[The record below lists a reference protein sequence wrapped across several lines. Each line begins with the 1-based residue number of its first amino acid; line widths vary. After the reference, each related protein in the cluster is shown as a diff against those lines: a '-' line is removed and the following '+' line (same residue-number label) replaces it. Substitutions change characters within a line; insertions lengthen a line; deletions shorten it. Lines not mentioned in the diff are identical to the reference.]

1 MLLWQIYSIVGVV
14 CIILEILVPSMFF
27 LNLSIAGFITAVISL
42 FIHDSNM
49 LAVDFLALSVVS
61 IFVLRPLLLRTL
73 KPSKDKET
81 GVQAEYIGKIV
92 KVIEPVNKYKGAITI
107 YDERWDA
114 RVENDDEIPAGT
126 EVRIVKNDS
135 LVMYIERI

>member
-61 IFVLRPLLLRTL
+61 IFVLRPLLLRTI

-126 EVRIVKNDS
+126 EVRIVRNDS
-135 LVMYIERI
+135 LVMYVERI

>member
-135 LVMYIERI
+135 LVMYVERI

>member
-61 IFVLRPLLLRTL
+61 IFVLRPLLLRTI

-135 LVMYIERI
+135 LVMYVERI

>member
-1 MLLWQIYSIVGVV
+1 MALWQIFLIIGVI
-14 CIILEILVPSMFF
+14 CIILEMIIPSMFF

-42 FIHDSNM
+42 FINDANM
-49 LAVDFLALSVVS
+49 LTIDFIILSLVS
-61 IFVLRPLLLRTL
+61 IFLLRPLLLRTL

-81 GVQAEYIGKIV
+81 GIKSEYIGKIV
-92 KVIEPVNKYKGAITI
+92 KVTEPVTKYSGTITI

-135 LVMYIERI
+135 LIMYVERV

>member
-14 CIILEILVPSMFF
+14 CIILEILVPSMYAA
-27 LNLSIAGFITAVISL
+27 LDCIAGFITAVISL

-61 IFVLRPLLLRTL
+61 IFVLRPLLLRTI

-135 LVMYIERI
+135 LVMYVERI

>member
-1 MLLWQIYSIVGVV
+1 MALWQMFLIIGVI
-14 CIILEILVPSMFF
+14 CIILEMIIPSMFF

-42 FIHDSNM
+42 FINDANM
-49 LAVDFLALSVVS
+49 LTIDFIILSLVS
-61 IFVLRPLLLRTL
+61 IFLLRPLLLRTL

-81 GVQAEYIGKIV
+81 GIKSEYIGKIV
-92 KVIEPVNKYKGAITI
+92 KVTEPVTKYSGTITI

-135 LVMYIERI
+135 LIMYVERV

>member
-14 CIILEILVPSMFF
+14 CIILEIIVPSMFF

-114 RVENDDEIPAGT
+114 RVEN
-126 EVRIVKNDS
+126 RIVKNDS
-135 LVMYIERI
+135 LVMYVERI